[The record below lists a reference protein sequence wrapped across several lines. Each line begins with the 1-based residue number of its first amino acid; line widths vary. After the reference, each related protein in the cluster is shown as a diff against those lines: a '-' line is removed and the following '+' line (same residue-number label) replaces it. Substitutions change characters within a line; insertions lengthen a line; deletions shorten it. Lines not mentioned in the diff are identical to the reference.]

1 MKREI
6 KFRAWDEGHKE
17 MHYDFQFIKSGDE
30 SNDWIIFI
38 SDKQILKD
46 GLEVHAHNPFF
57 RQQFHIMQFTGL
69 KDKNGKDIYE
79 DDLVITDEAGW
90 MGRVSYVGDSFM
102 VGDNKGGFSYQCNW
116 ERFEVI
122 GNIYENSELLSDSM

>member
-90 MGRVSYVGDSFM
+90 MGRVSYVRDSFM

>member
-17 MHYDFQFIKSGDE
+17 MHHNFQFIKSGDE
-30 SNDWIIFI
+30 GNDWIIFI

-46 GLEVHAHNPFF
+46 GLEVHTHNPFF

-69 KDKNGKDIYE
+69 LDRNGKEIYE
-79 DDLVITDEAGW
+79 GDICD
-90 MGRVSYVGDSFM
+90 GRYGRFVVKFID
-102 VGDNKGGFSYQCNW
+102 GGFFPLCGEINAPNKPE
-116 ERFEVI
+116 EREVI
-122 GNIYENSELLSDSM
+122 GNRFESPELINK